1 MALIKVAIGIAKKI
15 PQKPNNPP
23 KTNTA
28 SIIITGCNLTAS
40 ENSKGANKLPSN
52 ICNNTYAP
60 INNQKSKVRPNC
72 NKPTAATGIVAAN
85 APMYGISTENPT
97 KTDKRAMYCNP
108 KNIKIIAEAQP
119 TIRIS
124 IALPLV

>member
-1 MALIKVAIGIAKKI
+1 MAKKI

-28 SIIITGCNLTAS
+28 NIITTGCNLTAS
-40 ENSKGANKLPSN
+40 ENNNGASRYPSK

-60 INNQKSKVRPNC
+60 INNQKSNVKPNC
-72 NKPTAATGIVAAN
+72 NNPTAATGIVTAN
-85 APMYGISTENPT
+85 APMNGISTEKPT
-97 KTDKRAMYCNP
+97 KTDKRAMYSNP
-108 KNIKIIAEAQP
+108 KKIKVKAAAQP
-119 TIRIS
+119 TMTIS

>member
-28 SIIITGCNLTAS
+28 SMITTGCNFTAS
-40 ENSKGANKLPSN
+40 ENNKGDSRYPSS
-52 ICNNTYAP
+52 ICNNIYAP
-60 INNQKSKVRPNC
+60 INNQKSNVMPNC
-72 NKPTAATGIVAAN
+72 SKPTAATGIVTAN
-85 APMYGISTENPT
+85 APINGIKTENPT
-97 KTDKRAMYCNP
+97 KTDKRAMYSKPN
-108 KNIKIIAEAQP
+108 KIKVKAAAQP
-119 TIRIS
+119 TMTIS